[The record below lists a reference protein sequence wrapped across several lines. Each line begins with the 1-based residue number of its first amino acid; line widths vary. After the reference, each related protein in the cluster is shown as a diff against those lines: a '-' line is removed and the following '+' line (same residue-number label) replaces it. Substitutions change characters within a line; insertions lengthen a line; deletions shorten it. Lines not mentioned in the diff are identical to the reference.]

1 MHLAD
6 GVLSTEM
13 AVATTVGAAGILAY
27 SLYKTKEEEIPK
39 ISLMSAVF
47 FTFAMF
53 SLPLGPSSVHPLLT
67 ALLGIMLGRRA
78 PIAVFIGLF
87 IQAAVFQHGGITTL
101 GVNTLLISLPA
112 LLCWQ
117 IFSRSYHR
125 EKSPYILSGALGGLG
140 VVLTVMLLVAVLWAT
155 DIRYTQG
162 VVSNIQLI
170 IVSHIPLM
178 FVEGGITAF
187 AVGFI
192 HKSRKTVLESVKG

>member
-13 AVATTVGAAGILAY
+13 AVATTVGAAGMLAY

-47 FTFAMF
+47 FTFAML
-53 SLPLGPSSVHPLLT
+53 SLPLGPSSVHPLLP
-67 ALLGIMLGRRA
+67 ALLGIILGKRA

-101 GVNTLLISLPA
+101 GVNTLLVGTPA
-112 LLCWQ
+112 LICWQ
-117 IFSRSYHR
+117 LFVRGYQGK
-125 EKSPYILSGALGGLG
+125 KSPLVLSGLLGGLG
-140 VVLTVMLLVAVLWAT
+140 VTLTVVLLIGVLWAT
-155 DIRYTQG
+155 DIQYSQG
-162 VVSNIQLI
+162 MISTIRLI
-170 IVSHIPLM
+170 VLSHIPLI

-192 HKSRKTVLESVKG
+192 HKSRKVVLEAVKG

>member
-13 AVATTVGAAGILAY
+13 AVATTVGAAGMLAY

-47 FTFAMF
+47 FTFAML
-53 SLPLGPSSVHPLLT
+53 SLPLGPSSVHPLLP
-67 ALLGIMLGRRA
+67 ALLGIILGKRA

-101 GVNTLLISLPA
+101 GVNTLLVGTPA
-112 LLCWQ
+112 LICWQ
-117 IFSRSYHR
+117 LFVRGYQGKKPPFVLAS
-125 EKSPYILSGALGGLG
+125 LLGGLG
-140 VVLTVMLLVAVLWAT
+140 VTLTVVLLIGVLWAT
-155 DIRYTQG
+155 DIQYSQG
-162 VVSNIQLI
+162 MISTIRLI
-170 IVSHIPLM
+170 VLSHIPLI

-192 HKSRKTVLESVKG
+192 HKSRKVVLEAVKG